1 MWASVPSPWRSSA
14 VTLTSPMLRWPCLPK
29 VHTYKQNH
37 VCTHTNTH
45 ERIHECAHRYTHT
58 HPHTTL
64 LKYCTVCANSIYYP
78 LSFLLCIIVIVAMMA
93 ATQGDIIINMEDRPI
108 LNTEVATVKL
118 IKDFTVL
125 ACVVLF
131 YQKCTSTVAWVPCCF
146 CCLVKIAW
154 HDNE

>member
-45 ERIHECAHRYTHT
+45 ERMNECAHRYTHT
-58 HPHTTL
+58 HTPTCNIAEVLDPPHLFTT
-64 LKYCTVCANSIYYP
+64 P
-78 LSFLLCIIVIVAMMA
+78 PSFLLCIVVLVAMMA
-93 ATQGDIIINMEDRPI
+93 ATQGDIIINMEDSPI

-118 IKDFTVL
+118 KKDFTVL

-131 YQKCTSTVAWVPCCF
+131 YQKCTSTVARVPCCF
-146 CCLVKIAW
+146 CCLVAW